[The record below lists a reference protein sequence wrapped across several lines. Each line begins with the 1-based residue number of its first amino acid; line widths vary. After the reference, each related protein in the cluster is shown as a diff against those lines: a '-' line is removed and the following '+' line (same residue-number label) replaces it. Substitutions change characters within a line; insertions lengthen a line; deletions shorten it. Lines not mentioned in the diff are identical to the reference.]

1 MLLIPSDSFQTQP
14 DECVP
19 PIHVPYSYIA
29 QFGGANWTG
38 IVATA
43 HTTICYEVLRYD
55 QLLRYLLQLQVKPS
69 LVLRKFHLTS

>member
-43 HTTICYEVLRYD
+43 HTRSATMCYGMISCYHTGFSSKLSHRLFCV
-55 QLLRYLLQLQVKPS
+55 S
-69 LVLRKFHLTS
+69 SI